1 MSAKRTR
8 IWKHVDGQGQTSS
21 FLFAIFKSCLVAIV
35 DFEYLSDC
43 MKTGLCCKS
52 IKQNVP
58 VIKKFIELD
67 PRGAYF
73 GQIDMFNAFD
83 MALADDDDMRAKLYA
98 KATPEMEHAEEV
110 VRLTVYKLRVV
121 FSYLRIAYDNGF
133 DDEHELMLNDAP
145 AMTMRNALT
154 H

>member
-1 MSAKRTR
+1 MR
-8 IWKHVDGQGQTSS
+8 
-21 FLFAIFKSCLVAIV
+21 
-35 DFEYLSDC
+35 DFEHPSDC

-52 IKQNVP
+52 INKHVA
-58 VIKKFIELD
+58 VVEKFIELN

-83 MALADDDDMRAKLYA
+83 MALADDDDMRSKLYA

-121 FSYLRIAYDNGF
+121 FSHLRIAYDNGF
-133 DDEHELMLNDAP
+133 DDEHELKELFDMMSIPNKDKRKCRRTERLGVRLNPFVNFRSEDDDSDTEEAY
-145 AMTMRNALT
+145 
-154 H
+154 